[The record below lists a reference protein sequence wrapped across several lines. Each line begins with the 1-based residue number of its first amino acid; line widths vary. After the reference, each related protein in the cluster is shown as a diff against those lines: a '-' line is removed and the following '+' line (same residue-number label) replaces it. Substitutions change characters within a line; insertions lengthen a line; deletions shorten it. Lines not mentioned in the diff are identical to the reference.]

1 MAASIWNPGSE
12 TTQNTPAVEPFQF
25 VPGTLSLPG
34 ISFVGDPDTGIWS
47 QSEGYLNF
55 SINGVNRLTIDS
67 SGNVIANSLISGVE
81 VDVVSAATIDLGG
94 LLSNSIRITG
104 TTGITSFGTDYKGPK
119 YIRFSEALTIQSSP
133 TLICPADSNISIMP
147 GDSCIVTPKAT
158 SGVADGWVIVSL
170 TKAVSAVSGGGAT
183 GATGNYV
190 FYENDQT
197 VTGDYTLANGKNAGT
212 FGPVTIADGITV
224 TIPDGATWSIV

>member
-1 MAASIWNPGSE
+1 MAASIWNPGSQ

-25 VPGTLSLPG
+25 VPGTAMLPG

-47 QSEGYLNF
+47 QAEGYLNF
-55 SINGVNRLTIDS
+55 SVNGVTKLVIDS
-67 SGNVIANSLISGVE
+67 AGNVIANSLVSGVE
-81 VDVVSAATIDLGG
+81 IDVASAATIDLGG
-94 LLSNSIRITG
+94 IISNSVRITG

-119 YIRFSEALTIQSSP
+119 YIRFSDALTIQNSP
-133 TLICPADSNISIMP
+133 TLVCPADSNISIVA
-147 GDSCIVTPKAT
+147 GDACIVTPKAT
-158 SGVADGWVIVSL
+158 AGVADGWVIVSL
-170 TKAVSAVSGGGAT
+170 TKSVSTTGGGAT

-190 FYENDQT
+190 FYENDQV